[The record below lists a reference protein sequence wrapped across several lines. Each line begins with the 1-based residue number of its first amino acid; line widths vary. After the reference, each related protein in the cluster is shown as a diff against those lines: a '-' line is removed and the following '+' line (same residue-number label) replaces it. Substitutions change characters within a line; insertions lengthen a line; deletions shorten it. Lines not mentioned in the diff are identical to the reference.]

1 MKKSSLA
8 VGRVVKGT
16 AVGVVL
22 VVCVCSAFA
31 WEIDKELSTEADA
44 SFLGENAS
52 DFAGWSVSAA
62 GDVNG
67 DGFDDFLVG
76 APGSGGSNAGQVYL
90 LLGKSA
96 GWSADTP
103 FLEVNASFLGEASN
117 DGAGNSLSPAGDVNG
132 DGFDDFLVGAPYND
146 AYGFSDAGKV
156 YLVFGNG
163 GTWEK
168 HKPLTDANASFLGE
182 GTGDSAGWSVSAAGD
197 VNADGFSDFLIGAPY
212 KDGKSGKAYLI
223 FGSNGTAD
231 WSADTPLSTDAD
243 ASFLGE
249 NPGDWAGLSVSAAGD
264 VNGDGF
270 DDFLVSAPH
279 YKSNTGKVYLFFGC
293 TAGWKLNTSL
303 SNANVSFSGE
313 SSETAGWSVSAAEDV
328 NGDGFDDFL
337 VGATGRGAGKAYLI
351 LGNHTWRNK
360 SLNLSTDASAS
371 FLGENPGDFAGWSV
385 SAAGDVNGDGF
396 DDFLIS
402 APWNKGLTGEVY
414 LILGKS
420 TGWRLDTLLS
430 TESDASFSSANAGD
444 FAGWSV
450 STAGDVNGDQT
461 DDFLVGVWDV
471 RGSYRGKVYL
481 LLGRPRYVVSSNAL
495 GAEKN
500 RFNRTENVYCYAGNL
515 PSNAVVELCVVDYK
529 DEGEWEVGDTLTDV
543 SGGVEV
549 VTTNSSG
556 CLGLPTPVLIWTSPL
571 VVGQYNIVVDINKN
585 GVLDKGEP
593 IDNFTVERG
602 TEKSPAIPAV
612 VMPFAAVL
620 LILSLL
626 FYLRLLANRGVKK
639 Q

>member
-1 MKKSSLA
+1 MRKSSLA

-223 FGSNGTAD
+223 FGSNGTAG

-313 SSETAGWSVSAAEDV
+313 SSETAGWSVSAA
-328 NGDGFDDFL
+328 
-337 VGATGRGAGKAYLI
+337 
-351 LGNHTWRNK
+351 
-360 SLNLSTDASAS
+360 
-371 FLGENPGDFAGWSV
+371 
-385 SAAGDVNGDGF
+385 GDVNGDGF

-430 TESDASFSSANAGD
+430 TESDASFSSPNAGD

-495 GAEKN
+495 GAEKKV
-500 RFNRTENVYCYAGNL
+500 FNRTENVYCYAGNL

-571 VVGQYNIVVDINKN
+571 VEGRYNIVVDINKN
-585 GVLDKGEP
+585 GVLDLGEP
-593 IDNFTVERG
+593 IDSFNVNYYE
-602 TEKSPAIPAV
+602 PAIPAV